1 METVDKDFTEMPFI
15 PLDDVWERELGDL
28 LDE

>member
-1 METVDKDFTEMPFI
+1 MAKVAASFEATPFI

-28 LDE
+28 L